1 MHQTKAL
8 NGLVIIKLHRGRS
21 RVILDHNL
29 TGKHAIKGWY
39 KHSNVKLPPSIYKN
53 GMTWQLKIAENA
65 HHHKCK
71 P

>member
-1 MHQTKAL
+1 MVWWLSNCTEEDQE
-8 NGLVIIKLHRGRS
+8 S
-21 RVILDHNL
+21 FFDHNL